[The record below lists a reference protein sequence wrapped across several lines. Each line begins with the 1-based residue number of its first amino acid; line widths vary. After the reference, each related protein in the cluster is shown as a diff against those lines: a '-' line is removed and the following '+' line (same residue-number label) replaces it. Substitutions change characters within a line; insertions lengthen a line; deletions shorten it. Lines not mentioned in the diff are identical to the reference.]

1 MHTGI
6 SAATLHQNVVAVVSP
21 SLRQR
26 GANDGAAVAKSPKV
40 RMRDDVFEKA
50 VAPALTQE
58 IRDGDQL
65 RFGDAC

>member
-26 GANDGAAVAKSPKV
+26 GSDDSAAVAKPAKV

-50 VAPALTQE
+50 VTPALT
-58 IRDGDQL
+58 
-65 RFGDAC
+65 